1 MLGAD
6 ITLTDQPKI
15 LPLTEHNV
23 GETVARSKGCSAGLD
38 ADRIRVR
45 EYMWGTA
52 LEPLGPPFD
61 LILASDVA
69 YDHRAVSP
77 LVSTL
82 EAALAAAAAACK
94 DSSVLLAYRCSDVLT
109 PETLKAERKFF
120 ATLTSTFAVAEAQPQ
135 SAIEHVQ
142 LYSLR
147 GC

>member
-1 MLGAD
+1 MLLRCEELHCGGCAW
-6 ITLTDQPKI
+6 L
-15 LPLTEHNV
+15 L
-23 GETVARSKGCSAGLD
+23 RSVHRCC
-38 ADRIRVR
+38 
-45 EYMWGTA
+45 
-52 LEPLGPPFD
+52 
-61 LILASDVA
+61 
-69 YDHRAVSP
+69 HRAVSP